1 MFKNE
6 KMPGMKPRA
15 IFCYI
20 CGQGY
25 GTNSVM
31 IHVKA
36 CQKKWQTQQENLP
49 VEKRRKC
56 PQPPPEFVALTS
68 GGKLTG
74 DEIDMINNAGFNEYK
89 ESALEKCRNCNRSF
103 NAQAYKKHVNLCT
116 PDNPLNP
123 LKKNNQNK
131 FEENTVEPNYE
142 DEEEDQIQQLP
153 KQQTGKVNQISSKP
167 GNKKVETVKPA
178 EIKLSTNKSQ
188 AKAPQNTKTVPAKED
203 QERMIDEF
211 LDMKAKPS
219 SSNKPGTNA
228 KPAPV
233 VKKQPTEEPVNKKP
247 SNAQALN
254 PNFGTKGNSKT
265 SGFDEIK
272 PKGTNNPGLE
282 RALAMAEK
290 TLASL
295 DLVPCAKCGRNFVS
309 DRIAKHQKV
318 CKVNSKPKKVKVFHK
333 KITEVEKKKMNK
345 YKTSKWKQQHAE
357 FVNQMK
363 YIKQMKAVEEKGGN
377 IRDMPP
383 PPPSLNS
390 NFKECPYC
398 ARKFNPESHEKHIK
412 ICKNV
417 VNKPK
422 AVPKQGT
429 MKMEEPVKIN
439 VTSKTAEISKM
450 PSQTKQ
456 MEQPKMANNKGTT
469 PSRNEIKRYK

>member
-36 CQKKWQTQQENLP
+36 CQKKWQTQQESLP
-49 VEKRRKC
+49 VEKRKKC
-56 PQPPPEFVALTS
+56 PQPPPEFISLTS
-68 GGKLTG
+68 GIKLTG
-74 DEIDMINNAGFNEYK
+74 EDIDIINNAGFNEYK
-89 ESALEKCRNCNRSF
+89 ESALDKCKNCNRSF
-103 NAQAYKKHVNLCT
+103 NPQAFKKHVNLCT
-116 PDNPLNP
+116 PEFPLNP

-131 FEENTVEPNYE
+131 FEENTIEPCYE

-153 KQQTGKVNQISSKP
+153 KQQTSKLNQVSSKP
-167 GNKKVETVKPA
+167 INKKAETVKPS
-178 EIKLSTNKSQ
+178 EIKLANSKIQT
-188 AKAPQNTKTVPAKED
+188 KAPQNTKVVPPKED

-211 LDMKAKPS
+211 LDMKAKPTTS
-219 SSNKPGTNA
+219 TKPGTNG

-233 VKKQPTEEPVNKKP
+233 IKKQSTEEPVNKKP
-247 SNAQALN
+247 QNVQSVN
-254 PNFGTKGNSKT
+254 PNFGPKVNSKNT
-265 SGFDEIK
+265 GYDEIK
-272 PKGTNNPGLE
+272 PKGANNAGLE

-318 CKVNSKPKKVKVFHK
+318 CKVNAKPKKVKIFHK
-333 KITEVEKKKMNK
+333 KITEGEKKKMDK
-345 YKTSKWKQQHAE
+345 YKTSKWKQQHQE
-357 FVNQMK
+357 LVNQMK
-363 YIKQMKAVEEKGGN
+363 YIKQMKEVEENGGN

-383 PPPSLNS
+383 PPPSQNA

-422 AVPKQGT
+422 PVPKQVVT
-429 MKMEEPVKIN
+429 KVIEPIKAK
-439 VTSKTAEISKM
+439 VTSKTAEITKI
-450 PSQTKQ
+450 PSQQKQ
-456 MEQPKMANNKGTT
+456 VEQPKMSNPKGVT
-469 PSRNEIKRYK
+469 PVRNEIKRYK